1 MAAGPTIAAK
11 FIADTSKMT
20 DEVDK
25 ATSNMASS
33 LGSFAKKAAM
43 ALAGAFVVDKVID
56 FGKASV
62 EAAMADAEAQDKLA
76 ITLMNVTGATEDQIA
91 ASEEFIGKLSK
102 QAAIADDDLRPAYDK
117 LVRGFGDAEKA
128 QKALSLATNV
138 SAGTGKDLA
147 SVTDAMMKAALG
159 NTGALGKMGIA
170 VKNAD
175 GKAKS
180 LDQIMKDMADT
191 FGGQATAAATTAAG
205 QMRNASIQFGEF
217 QEQIGAKL
225 MPVLAALA
233 GFFMD
238 TVIPALDSLF
248 NTIVGS
254 DAFKSFTDFIENTL
268 VPALQKAGEWFGKVV
283 APAVGEFITDTLVP
297 ALQKAADWI
306 GKVAAPA
313 VTDWFNNTL
322 IPAVKDTAKW
332 ITETLIPA
340 LEDAVKAIDE
350 SGAWKAFVAT
360 AETLSKLTFDVLV
373 NAFGFIKDT
382 MLPLMGTMAEKLNE
396 NKDILVSALGAIGIM
411 LIATNIGMVTLIPTA
426 VGLFGLWVAGA
437 VSAAIATAAAALPFV
452 LIGLAI
458 AALILIVIRN
468 WDTIVDATKWA
479 WEKLKAIVTTLWDWI
494 QNVFGWIVA
503 GIQGYIADIA
513 AIWTGAWDGI
523 KSVVTTLW
531 DWIQN
536 VFGWIVNGVKG
547 YVNDIIGLWT
557 GAWDGIKN
565 GATSVWQFVTDKFQ
579 AIADFFHGLIDKIGA
594 TAGAIVEAIKKPINS
609 IIGLWN
615 GLAFEI
621 PTIGIPEV
629 DLGPLGKHGG
639 GTLGGFKIDFPDL
652 PLLARGGVLT
662 HPTLFVGGEA
672 GTEIVAP
679 EDMLR
684 SIVNEEA
691 GGTYIL
697 NMYPRTADASDIAYG
712 FRRLELLAGLP

>member
-494 QNVFGWIVA
+494 QNVFGWIV
-503 GIQGYIADIA
+503 
-513 AIWTGAWDGI
+513 
-523 KSVVTTLW
+523 
-531 DWIQN
+531 
-536 VFGWIVNGVKG
+536 NGVKG